1 MYCIKRFLFFFFR
14 GEEGWKSCG
23 RPVQETVSLKNTHTH
38 TFSGCNPG
46 VVELDPRFGRV
57 GSEQPACDTHI
68 LHVYQRTTRVTSS
81 CVREYV
87 LWYMSATVTC
97 LRERE
102 ERTRLVES
110 TISFFF
116 FLSKSYEFS
125 INAIYSCIIPS
136 STNNIS
142 FEKRNNRDST
152 VQTTISFLFPFLN
165 IYNIVCRS
173 CVLSLH
179 SQNHV
184 QLTVCVNVR
193 SRFSLA
199 SPGGVY
205 FEKTKK

>member
-1 MYCIKRFLFFFFR
+1 MYCIKRFLFFFF
-14 GEEGWKSCG
+14 EGRKDENRAGAPCKKPCLWKIH
-23 RPVQETVSLKNTHTH
+23 THTH
-38 TFSGCNPG
+38 SVDVTLVSLNSTHDS
-46 VVELDPRFGRV
+46 VELVPSSQHATRIFCTCINEQRVWHPRV
-57 GSEQPACDTHI
+57 CENTCCDTC
-68 LHVYQRTTRVTSS
+68 QQQ
-81 CVREYV
+81 
-87 LWYMSATVTC
+87 
-97 LRERE
+97 LRASVNE

-116 FLSKSYEFS
+116 FLSKSCEFS